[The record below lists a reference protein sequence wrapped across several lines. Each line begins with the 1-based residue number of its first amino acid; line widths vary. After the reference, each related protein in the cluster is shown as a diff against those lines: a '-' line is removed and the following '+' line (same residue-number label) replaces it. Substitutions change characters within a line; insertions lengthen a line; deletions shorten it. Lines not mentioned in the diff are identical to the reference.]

1 MGEPFFFHRYA
12 TGIGWYGRNV
22 LTRPIVRESRSPE
35 AGRTTEHK
43 ETTLPGGKTHATPR
57 RGLALLSAVLVC
69 VVLAPPL
76 AAADV
81 SPADLNAA
89 VRSLGFLSSLQSR
102 SSIVIGVVYNGADPA
117 SKAQAARAA
126 AELVRLAG
134 PRSATITAFV
144 VAAQD
149 LGSQHYDAIYLMG
162 LPAETSRAVSDFV
175 RRQGVVSVSYDPAC
189 LEMQTCVLLVQART
203 SMSVVLDTALAKAA
217 GAKFSTV
224 FTMLVKRK

>member
-1 MGEPFFFHRYA
+1 
-12 TGIGWYGRNV
+12 
-22 LTRPIVRESRSPE
+22 
-35 AGRTTEHK
+35 
-43 ETTLPGGKTHATPR
+43 
-57 RGLALLSAVLVC
+57 LLSAVAVC
-69 VVLAPPL
+69 LVLATPL

-89 VRSLGFLSSLQSR
+89 VRSLGFLSSLQNR
-102 SSIVIGVVYNGADPA
+102 SSILIGVVYNGADPA

-126 AELVRLAG
+126 AELARLAG
-134 PRSATITAFV
+134 PGSASIMAFA

-162 LPAETSRAVSDFV
+162 LPAETSRTVSDFV
-175 RRQGVVSVSYDPAC
+175 RRQGVVSVSYDPTC